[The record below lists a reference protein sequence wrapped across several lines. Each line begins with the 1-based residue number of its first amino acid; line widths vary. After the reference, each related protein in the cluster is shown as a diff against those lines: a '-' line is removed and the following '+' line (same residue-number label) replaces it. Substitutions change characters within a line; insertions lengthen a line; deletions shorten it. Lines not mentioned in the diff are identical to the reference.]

1 MENKIIKKTAIK
13 NNESFWSSREYGI
26 IVQLRT
32 IENGGF
38 HE

>member
-1 MENKIIKKTAIK
+1 MENKIT

-26 IVQLRT
+26 IVRLRT